1 MEKDITTN
9 TAPDFTIDSENIT
22 DQKMVESS
30 NKTYAQNLESRYF
43 KDNKYAKI
51 KFFIFNRLADINK
64 EVWLFLSMFLIAYL
78 INYVVNANYML
89 LSFYSLPSIFSA
101 YFFGRRHATLT
112 AFASA
117 LLVGFL
123 TYYNPDLF
131 IKTAE
136 YSFID
141 SRWNDIT
148 VWAGVLII
156 TAYAMGTLYDRN
168 KEKVLELQ
176 KAYHGVLHI
185 LRQFVAKDKYTA
197 NHSYRVSIYAAKIAS
212 YMGFK
217 SARVADVRDA
227 ALLHD
232 IGKLE
237 VSRELLYKASRLTID
252 EFDKVKKH
260 AENSTSIIGQT
271 EGPLARIIPIILA
284 HHDKFDGSGYRPSKG
299 DAIPLEARIISV
311 ADVYDA
317 LASDRPYRK
326 AMSPFEAKA
335 IIEKGSGTD
344 FDPDVVAAFIAA
356 FNKGEME
363 VPEVML

>member
-1 MEKDITTN
+1 MEKNITANAST
-9 TAPDFTIDSENIT
+9 DFNRDSENIAEQKKAEPSDNAYVQNPDTRYLKT
-22 DQKMVESS
+22 DHH
-30 NKTYAQNLESRYF
+30 T
-43 KDNKYAKI
+43 KI
-51 KFFIFNRLADINK
+51 KFFVFNRLAEVNK
-64 EVWLFLSMFLIAYL
+64 ELWLLLSMFLIAYL

-89 LSFYSLPSIFSA
+89 LGFYSLPAIFSA

-123 TYYNPDLF
+123 TYFNSELF
-131 IKTAE
+131 SRTAE
-136 YSFID
+136 YSFVY
-141 SRWNDIT
+141 SRWNDIA
-148 VWAGVLII
+148 VWAGVLMI

-168 KEKVLELQ
+168 KARVLELQ
-176 KAYHGVLHI
+176 RAYHGVLQI
-185 LRQFVAKDKYTA
+185 LRQFVAQDKYTE

-217 SARVADVRDA
+217 PARVADVRDA

-237 VSRELLYKASRLTID
+237 VSRELLYKASRLTYD

-260 AENSTSIIGQT
+260 AENSTSIIGHT
-271 EGPLARIIPIILA
+271 GGPLARIIPIILA

-299 DAIPLEARIISV
+299 DDIPLEARIISV

-317 LASDRPYRK
+317 LASDRPYRR
-326 AMSPFEAKA
+326 AMSPFEAKK

-344 FDPDVVAAFIAA
+344 FDPDVVAAFTAA
-356 FNKGEME
+356 FNRGEME
-363 VPEVML
+363 VPEVVL